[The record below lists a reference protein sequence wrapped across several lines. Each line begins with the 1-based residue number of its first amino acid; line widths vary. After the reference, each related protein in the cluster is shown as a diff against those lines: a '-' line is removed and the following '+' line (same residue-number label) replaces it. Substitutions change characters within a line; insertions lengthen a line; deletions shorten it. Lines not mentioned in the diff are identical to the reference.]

1 MAVRGLVVFKAPGK
15 YASRQSSFSQC
26 PVSPWIRSLRLS
38 ADYLDLQ
45 ERPCYKRASSSG
57 VAHPSKIKGQS
68 MHPVVQLLVEI
79 AGILL
84 LGALGE
90 FIFART
96 RVPDVVWLVA
106 AGILAGPVSGLIPAG
121 LLKPGIPFFGAIALT
136 IILSSG
142 AFRLRLSEVAAAAPR
157 GILLGLSGFVF
168 SLIAIY
174 VFFWLSTRMGYVH
187 PARPLAWL
195 MAGAIVAGTSS
206 VIIMPTMATARVP
219 SRVARM
225 LEVESS
231 ATDALTVIVT
241 MVLIDLLMSG
251 SANISRPFIALA
263 RDIGVGVALGVIAAT
278 FLLPGIPAMREKP
291 HGYTVFLASMFA
303 LYGITDFFGGN
314 GAMAVLVASVLV
326 GNASTI
332 VPRVFPGARG
342 AVFAATETIAIMQDQ
357 MTFLIKS
364 FFFFL
369 IGLMFP
375 MDLKMIALA
384 AAAVLFLM
392 GMRIPAVLLSTRHMR
407 LGKKEFGFL
416 CAAIPRGLAAGVL
429 ATLPM
434 QYGVPGSENLAP
446 AVFAVIVLSVLVF
459 AIGFSVVGRLPNE
472 LTSAE

>member
-1 MAVRGLVVFKAPGK
+1 
-15 YASRQSSFSQC
+15 
-26 PVSPWIRSLRLS
+26 
-38 ADYLDLQ
+38 
-45 ERPCYKRASSSG
+45 
-57 VAHPSKIKGQS
+57 
-68 MHPVVQLLVEI
+68 MHPVVLLLVEI

-106 AGILAGPVSGLIPAG
+106 AGILVGPVSGLIPAD
-121 LLKPGIPFFGAIALT
+121 LLKAGIPFFGAIALT

-157 GILLGLSGFVF
+157 GIFLGLSGFVF

-174 VFFWLSTRMGYVH
+174 GFFWLSTRMGYVR
-187 PARPLAWL
+187 PSRPLLWL

-206 VIIMPTMATARVP
+206 VIIMPTMAMARVP

-231 ATDALTVIVT
+231 ATDALTVILTLV
-241 MVLIDLLMSG
+241 VLDLLMNG
-251 SANISRPFIALA
+251 AADISRPFITLA
-263 RDIGVGVALGVIAAT
+263 REIGVGAILGVIAAT
-278 FLLPGIPAMREKP
+278 LLVPGIPLMRDKP

-303 LYGITDFFGGN
+303 LYGITDLFRGN

-332 VPRVFPGARG
+332 VPRVFPGTHG
-342 AVFAATETIAIMQDQ
+342 AVFEATQTIAVMQDQ

-375 MDLKMIALA
+375 IDLRIIALA
-384 AAAVLFLM
+384 AVAVLFLM
-392 GMRIPAVLLSTRHMR
+392 AMRVPAVMLSTRHMR
-407 LGKKEFGFL
+407 LGKKEFWFL

-434 QYGVPGSENLAP
+434 QYGIPGAENLAP

-459 AIGFSVVGRLPNE
+459 AIAFSIVGRLPSE
-472 LTSAE
+472 PAPTE

>member
-1 MAVRGLVVFKAPGK
+1 
-15 YASRQSSFSQC
+15 
-26 PVSPWIRSLRLS
+26 
-38 ADYLDLQ
+38 
-45 ERPCYKRASSSG
+45 
-57 VAHPSKIKGQS
+57 

-90 FIFART
+90 FIFTRT

-106 AGILAGPVSGLIPAG
+106 AGILAGPISGLIPAG

-136 IILSSG
+136 VILSSG

-157 GILLGLSGFVF
+157 GIFLGLSGFVF
-168 SLIAIY
+168 SLIASY
-174 VFFWLSTRMGYVH
+174 GFFWLSTEMGYVR
-187 PARPLAWL
+187 PSRPLVWL

-206 VIIMPTMATARVP
+206 VIIMPTMAMARVP
-219 SRVARM
+219 SRVSRI

-251 SANISRPFIALA
+251 GADISRPFIALA
-263 RDIGVGVALGVIAAT
+263 REIGVGVALGVIAAT
-278 FLLPGIPAMREKP
+278 LLVPGIPSMRDKP

-303 LYGITDFFGGN
+303 LYGITDLFRGN

-332 VPRVFPGARG
+332 VPRVIPGAHG
-342 AVFAATETIAIMQDQ
+342 AVFAATQTIAVMQDQ

-375 MDLKMIALA
+375 MDLKVIALA
-384 AAAVLFLM
+384 SVGVLFLM
-392 GMRIPAVLLSTRHMR
+392 AMRVPAVLLSTRRMR
-407 LGKKEFGFL
+407 LGKKEFWFL

-434 QYGVPGSENLAP
+434 QYGVPGAENLAP

-459 AIGFSVVGRLPNE
+459 AIGFSIVGQLPNE
-472 LTSAE
+472 PAPTE